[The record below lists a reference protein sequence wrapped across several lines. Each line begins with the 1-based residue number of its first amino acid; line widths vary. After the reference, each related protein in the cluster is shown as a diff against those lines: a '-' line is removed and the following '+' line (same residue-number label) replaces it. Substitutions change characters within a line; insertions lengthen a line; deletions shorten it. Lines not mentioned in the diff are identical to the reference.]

1 MIDKYDEKCIIQL
14 PKYYDNGLV
23 SQSAAKHKHCD
34 VWFGCVTII
43 SILSF
48 MSCLEMFR
56 TPMVFMIWLFLM
68 MMVVRFDLQFFSL
81 NAVKERVYDSVNKE
95 VVE

>member
-1 MIDKYDEKCIIQL
+1 
-14 PKYYDNGLV
+14 
-23 SQSAAKHKHCD
+23 
-34 VWFGCVTII
+34 
-43 SILSF
+43 
-48 MSCLEMFR
+48 MFR